1 MNKMENRKLLL
12 IVDDDPRYVR
22 LASLILEADYRILG
36 ATGGKHALEI
46 LQTEPLPDLILMD
59 VKMPE
64 MDGFELCRNLKASP
78 RTRNIPVIYL
88 TGQIEAKDET
98 SGFEAGAV
106 DYIHKPFSRS
116 VMKSRVKTHIML
128 REAHD
133 QLADQLATIA
143 AELELARELQQSI
156 LPSEAPRMP
165 GVTMAARYLPMT
177 AVAGDFYDFIAID
190 ERHVGVLMAD
200 VSGHGLPAALIAS
213 MLKVSLAAQAPHAS
227 DPARVLAGMNQS
239 LCGKF
244 KRHYVTAA
252 YIFLDLEK
260 GMVRYAGAGHPPL
273 LLWSREEGQ
282 AKEFVENGLFIGPFV
297 DTKYTSV
304 EIHVGAGDR
313 LLLYTDGILEF
324 RNSAGEEFG
333 GARVKEFLETS
344 QQLDANQFADG
355 LIRHLPEWAG
365 QSAELP
371 QLDDMTLI
379 AIDIKSSN

>member
-1 MNKMENRKLLL
+1 MEDGKLLL

-36 ATGGKHALEI
+36 ATGGKHALDM

-59 VKMPE
+59 AQMPE
-64 MDGFELCRNLKASP
+64 MDGFELCRNLKANP
-78 RTRNIPVIYL
+78 RTRNIPVIFL
-88 TGQIEAKDET
+88 TGQIEAEDET
-98 SGFEAGAV
+98 RGFEAGAV

-143 AELELARELQQSI
+143 AEMELARELQQSI

-165 GVTMAARYLPMT
+165 GVTMAARYLPMA

-190 ERHVGVLMAD
+190 ESHVGVLMAD

-213 MLKVSLAAQAPHAS
+213 MLKISLAAQAPHAF
-227 DPARVLAGMNQS
+227 DPARVLTGMNKS
-239 LCGKF
+239 LFGKF

-252 YIFLDLEK
+252 YAFLDLEK
-260 GMVRYAGAGHPPL
+260 GKVRYAGAGHPPL
-273 LLWSREEGQ
+273 LQWNEREGHTS
-282 AKEFVENGLFIGPFV
+282 EFEENGLFIGPFAEP
-297 DTKYTSV
+297 TYNSV
-304 EIHVGAGDR
+304 EFQVGPGDR

-324 RNSAGEEFG
+324 RNHEGEEFG
-333 GARVKEFLETS
+333 GVRLREFLG
-344 QQLDANQFADG
+344 ANQRLEANLFADE
-355 LIRHLPEWAG
+355 LIRHLSEWAG
-365 QSAELP
+365 HSSELP
-371 QLDDMTLI
+371 QLDDITLI
-379 AIDIKSSN
+379 AIDIRSPN

>member
-1 MNKMENRKLLL
+1 MENRKLLL

-36 ATGGKHALEI
+36 ATGGKHALDM
-46 LQTEPLPDLILMD
+46 LQNEPLPDLILMD
-59 VKMPE
+59 VQMPE
-64 MDGFELCRNLKASP
+64 MDGFELCRTLKANP

-88 TGQIEAKDET
+88 TGQIEAEDET

-116 VMKSRVKTHIML
+116 VMRSRVKTHITL

-133 QLADQLATIA
+133 QLTDQLATIA

-165 GVTMAARYLPMT
+165 GVTMAARYLPMA

-190 ERHVGVLMAD
+190 ESHVGILIAD

-213 MLKVSLAAQAPHAS
+213 MLKISLAGQAPHAF

-244 KRHYVTAA
+244 KRRYVTAA
-252 YIFLDLEK
+252 YVFLDLEK

-273 LLWSREEGQ
+273 LLCSKREGQ
-282 AKEFVENGLFIGPFV
+282 AKEFVENGLFIGPFAEA
-297 DTKYTSV
+297 KYSSA
-304 EIHVGAGDR
+304 EFQVGVGDR

-324 RNSAGEEFG
+324 RNPEGEEFG
-333 GARVKEFLETS
+333 GARLIDFLATN

-365 QSAELP
+365 QSSELP

-379 AIDIKSSN
+379 VIDIKSPN